1 MTDKNELQHA
11 LTQDKSQTCFGEQSN
26 RAMGWNQM
34 KSFLA
39 AVVLLMQTAQ
49 LAHAAEDAPAANG
62 LESPDWSGFY
72 IGAYGAYGFGD
83 TRSSDNND
91 SKPQDPYPGIH
102 AGYALELEK
111 IVIGIEGDISLA
123 DLDGDT
129 GSGAGFVSQDIDNI
143 AAIRGRIGLPFDNI
157 LVFMSAGWSWADSER
172 NTLVNSDTELLN
184 GPTLGGGFQYG
195 LGHQLIG
202 RIEYVH
208 IDYGKVTY
216 DIPGS
221 PKVDSNVDVVKVG
234 LDYIF

>member
-1 MTDKNELQHA
+1 
-11 LTQDKSQTCFGEQSN
+11 
-26 RAMGWNQM
+26 M
-34 KSFLA
+34 KLCLGVFI
-39 AVVLLMQTAQ
+39 VLLSSVNIAY
-49 LAHAAEDAPAANG
+49 AAENARATNG
-62 LESPDWSGFY
+62 LESSNWTGFY

-102 AGYALELEK
+102 AGYTLELEK
-111 IVIGIEGDISLA
+111 VVIGIEGDLSLA

-143 AAIRGRIGLPFDNI
+143 AAISGRIGLPFENM
-157 LVFMSAGWSWADSER
+157 LVFLSAGWSWADSER
-172 NTLVNSDTELLN
+172 NTPGSKDTELLN
-184 GPTLGGGFQYG
+184 GPALGGGFQYG
-195 LGHQLIG
+195 FGNQLVG
-202 RIEYVH
+202 RFEYVH

-216 DIPGS
+216 DITGS

>member
-1 MTDKNELQHA
+1 
-11 LTQDKSQTCFGEQSN
+11 
-26 RAMGWNQM
+26 M
-34 KSFLA
+34 KLCLA
-39 AVVLLMQTAQ
+39 VFILLLGGINVAYADENASAT
-49 LAHAAEDAPAANG
+49 NG
-62 LESPDWSGFY
+62 IDGPDWTGFY
-72 IGAYGAYGFGD
+72 IGAYGAYGFGN
-83 TRSSDNND
+83 THSSDNMD
-91 SKPQDPYPGIH
+91 SDPEDPYPGIH
-102 AGYALELEK
+102 AGYTFELEK
-111 IVIGIEGDISLA
+111 FVIGIEGDLSLA

-143 AAIRGRIGLPFDNI
+143 AAVSGRIGLPFDNI

-172 NTLVNSDTELLN
+172 NTVVSSDSELLN

-195 LGHQLIG
+195 LSHQLIG
-202 RIEYVH
+202 RMEYVH

>member
-1 MTDKNELQHA
+1 MKMCLAVFIA
-11 LTQDKSQTCFGEQSN
+11 LLGGIN
-26 RAMGWNQM
+26 IAY
-34 KSFLA
+34 
-39 AVVLLMQTAQ
+39 
-49 LAHAAEDAPAANG
+49 AAENAPAPNG
-62 LESPDWSGFY
+62 FQSFEWTGFY

-83 TRSSDNND
+83 TRSSDGID
-91 SKPQDPYPGIH
+91 SEPQDPYPGIH

-111 IVIGIEGDISLA
+111 IVIGIEGDLSLA

-143 AAIRGRIGLPFDNI
+143 AAISGRIGLPFDNM

-172 NTLVNSDTELLN
+172 NTIGSSDTEFLN
-184 GPTLGGGFQYG
+184 GPTLGGGFQFG
-195 LGHQLIG
+195 LGHHMVG
-202 RIEYVH
+202 RFEYVH

-216 DIPGS
+216 DIIGS

>member
-1 MTDKNELQHA
+1 
-11 LTQDKSQTCFGEQSN
+11 
-26 RAMGWNQM
+26 M
-34 KSFLA
+34 KLYLA
-39 AVVLLMQTAQ
+39 VFVLL
-49 LAHAAEDAPAANG
+49 LGGINVAHAGENVPATNGAE
-62 LESPDWSGFY
+62 SSDWTGFY

-91 SKPQDPYPGIH
+91 SKPKDPYPGIH
-102 AGYALELEK
+102 AGYALELDEV
-111 IVIGIEGDISLA
+111 VIGIEGDLSLA

-143 AAIRGRIGLPFDNI
+143 AAIRGRIGLPFDNM

-172 NTLVNSDTELLN
+172 NTLVSSDSELLN

-195 LGHQLIG
+195 LNHQLIG
-202 RIEYVH
+202 RVEYVH